1 MKRILAMA
9 IGPKDKSETLLS
21 KKAARAPNL
30 RRYIQGL
37 VEGLSEHGQEIG
49 KTFEINYAEHPIIA
63 AKHFTE
69 ADLVFGMSTTV
80 VRAAQEALG
89 DRVPILGIVS
99 DRKVEQ
105 FDQSNIACF
114 SARRSQSADDCFRR
128 FMVTVPTLRTVH
140 VLHKEGYGP
149 SERGVHEIKQAAQGT
164 NVDSV
169 VSPADDLDQIKSA
182 LDKLDA
188 RKKSEPATAGVLV
201 QGVDL
206 FLSQAAVIIDRA
218 QTKKRLPVFIGVPE
232 WVRADGS
239 GALGAYGISQQTAGV
254 RAADQAARMLW
265 PKAKKPLQLDV
276 LGADEDFEWV
286 VSKRVA
292 DELKIH
298 VSIPRLV

>member
-9 IGPKDKSETLLS
+9 IGPKDKSETLIS

-69 ADLVFGMSTTV
+69 TDLVFGMSTTV

-105 FDQSNIACF
+105 FDQSNI
-114 SARRSQSADDCFRR
+114 DCFRR

-164 NVDSV
+164 NVDIV
-169 VSPADDLDQIKSA
+169 VSPA
-182 LDKLDA
+182 
-188 RKKSEPATAGVLV
+188 
-201 QGVDL
+201 
-206 FLSQAAVIIDRA
+206 
-218 QTKKRLPVFIGVPE
+218 
-232 WVRADGS
+232 
-239 GALGAYGISQQTAGV
+239 
-254 RAADQAARMLW
+254 
-265 PKAKKPLQLDV
+265 
-276 LGADEDFEWV
+276 
-286 VSKRVA
+286 
-292 DELKIH
+292 
-298 VSIPRLV
+298 

>member
-9 IGPKDKSETLLS
+9 IGSKDKSETLIS

-49 KTFEINYAEHPIIA
+49 KTFQIDYAEHPIIA

-69 ADLVFGMSTTV
+69 TDLVFGMSTTV

-128 FMVTVPTLRTVH
+128 FMATVPTLKTVH

-149 SERGVHEIKQAAQGT
+149 SDRGGEEIRQAAKGRMSRSSWRRPMT
-164 NVDSV
+164 SIR
-169 VSPADDLDQIKSA
+169 SR
-182 LDKLDA
+182 A
-188 RKKSEPATAGVLV
+188 RSTSWTHARRATRPR
-201 QGVDL
+201 
-206 FLSQAAVIIDRA
+206 RA
-218 QTKKRLPVFIGVPE
+218 C
-232 WVRADGS
+232 WSRAS
-239 GALGAYGISQQTAGV
+239 TST
-254 RAADQAARMLW
+254 
-265 PKAKKPLQLDV
+265 
-276 LGADEDFEWV
+276 
-286 VSKRVA
+286 
-292 DELKIH
+292 
-298 VSIPRLV
+298 